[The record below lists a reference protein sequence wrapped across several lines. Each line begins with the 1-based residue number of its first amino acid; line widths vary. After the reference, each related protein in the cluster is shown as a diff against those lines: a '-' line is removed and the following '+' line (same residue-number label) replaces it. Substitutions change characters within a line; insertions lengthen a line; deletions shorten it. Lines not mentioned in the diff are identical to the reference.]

1 MAGNSVVDALE
12 EFIARTFIYVAVV
25 VFAALWLRRDALRA
39 GLAGLIGALAG
50 LGVAAAIGMVWDR
63 PRPFETGHYAPLVA
77 HATDAAFPSDHLVV
91 MGALTAAAWLCWRR
105 IGVALAIVAV
115 LLACAR
121 GIAGIHY
128 VSDLVGGFLIGAACT
143 VLAWWALTPALPVID
158 AVDRRLV
165 QLRLRRPEPQV

>member
-1 MAGNSVVDALE
+1 MAGNSVVDALA

-63 PRPFETGHYAPLVA
+63 PRPFEAGHYAPLVA